1 MLSEGAGASSKVAGG
16 GGGRGRPRAGLGI
29 PPGGSVF
36 TALCGR
42 APIRAPGIR
51 ASKGVSLW

>member
-1 MLSEGAGASSKVAGG
+1 MLSEGAGTKVAGG
-16 GGGRGRPRAGLGI
+16 GGGRGIRGI

-36 TALCGR
+36 TAVCGR

-51 ASKGVSLW
+51 ASKGVSLWCYPDSH